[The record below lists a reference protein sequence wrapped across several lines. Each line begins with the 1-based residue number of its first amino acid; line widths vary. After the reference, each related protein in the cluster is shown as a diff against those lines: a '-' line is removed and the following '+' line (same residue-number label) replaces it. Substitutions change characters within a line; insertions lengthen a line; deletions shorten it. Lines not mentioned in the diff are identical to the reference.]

1 MESIIVR
8 VTIIIFMLLLI
19 IMMVTTH
26 YIIHALCLIL
36 GILLGI
42 ISLYQLHKSQKLHN
56 KLESEHDEIVTED
69 EEKQKAAHLVLKYA
83 SKMLPVH
90 NEQINDVV
98 ETTGTAVLTLGN
110 RFDELLGQINKS
122 VTASLHIKDEL
133 IGADEKGL
141 IARLNDNED
150 VIKRLDGCID
160 LQSEKSAH
168 LLEQFANFK
177 EHNKDIGTL
186 AKRINDIAS
195 TTNLLALNAAIEAA
209 RAGDHGRGFA
219 VVADEVRSLSLQST
233 ETGNEISD
241 RLDILEKSMADLQ
254 VKVDTFVEEDIA
266 TLEIFRMHMNTV
278 ASEIHSDVKEL
289 DGMMSELVTDT
300 ENVQSSTSDIMVSLQ
315 FQDTTRQIL
324 EHIQHDL
331 GKITNDI
338 HSLDTLLTADNPE
351 TIHEVEEELNQSY
364 TMESERKAYLR
375 ATNKEDNKAKD
386 KNAEEN
392 EITFF

>member
-1 MESIIVR
+1 
-8 VTIIIFMLLLI
+8 
-19 IMMVTTH
+19 
-26 YIIHALCLIL
+26 
-36 GILLGI
+36 
-42 ISLYQLHKSQKLHN
+42 
-56 KLESEHDEIVTED
+56 
-69 EEKQKAAHLVLKYA
+69 
-83 SKMLPVH
+83 
-90 NEQINDVV
+90 
-98 ETTGTAVLTLGN
+98 
-110 RFDELLGQINKS
+110 
-122 VTASLHIKDEL
+122 
-133 IGADEKGL
+133 
-141 IARLNDNED
+141 

-168 LLEQFANFK
+168 LLEQFSTFK
-177 EHNKDIGTL
+177 ENNKDIGTL
-186 AKRINDIAS
+186 AKRIKDIAS

-219 VVADEVRSLSLQST
+219 VVADEVRNLSLQST
-233 ETGNEISD
+233 ETGNEINN

-254 VKVDTFVEEDIA
+254 IKIDTFVEEDIA

-278 ASEIHSDVKEL
+278 ASEIHGDVKEL

-300 ENVQSSTSDIMVSLQ
+300 ENVQANTSDIMVSLQ

-338 HSLDTLLTADNPE
+338 HSLDTLLTTDNPE
-351 TIHEVEEELNQSY
+351 TIHDVEEELNQSY

-375 ATNKEDNKAKD
+375 ATNKEENKA
-386 KNAEEN
+386 EEKKTEED

>member
-1 MESIIVR
+1 MQSIIVR
-8 VTIIIFMLLLI
+8 LTIIILMLLLI

-26 YIIHALCLIL
+26 YVIHAVCLVVGFIL
-36 GILLGI
+36 GIN
-42 ISLYQLHKSQKLHN
+42 SLYQLHKLQKLHE
-56 KLESEHDEIVTED
+56 KLESERDEIINED
-69 EEKQKAAHLVLKYA
+69 EEKQKAAHLVLKYS

-122 VTASLHIKDEL
+122 VTASSHIKEEL
-133 IGADEKGL
+133 LGTGEKGL
-141 IARLNDNED
+141 ISRLNDNES

-168 LLEQFANFK
+168 LLEQFSTFK
-177 EHNKDIGTL
+177 ENNKDIGSL
-186 AKRINDIAS
+186 AKRIKDIAS

-209 RAGDHGRGFA
+209 RAGEHGRGFA

-233 ETGNEISD
+233 ETGNEIND

-254 VKVDTFVEEDIA
+254 VKINTFVEEDIA

-278 ASEIHSDVKEL
+278 ASEIHGDVKEL

-338 HSLDTLLTADNPE
+338 HSIDTLLATDNPE
-351 TIHEVEEELNQSY
+351 TIHEVEEKLNQSY

-375 ATNKEDNKAKD
+375 ATNKEDNKSVE
-386 KNAEEN
+386 KNTEED